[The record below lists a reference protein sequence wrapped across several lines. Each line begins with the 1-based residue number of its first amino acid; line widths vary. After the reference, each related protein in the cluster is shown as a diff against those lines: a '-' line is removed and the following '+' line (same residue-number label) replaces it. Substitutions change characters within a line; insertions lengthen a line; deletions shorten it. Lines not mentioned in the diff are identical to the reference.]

1 MLQAI
6 LSLLFP
12 PQCAVCDDVGSG
24 LCERCFPS
32 TAEPLRFRTASLDVV
47 ALGAYEGALKRAV
60 LALKDGRRDVATAL
74 GERLR
79 PHLWHVPAIVPVPTT
94 MVRRLERG
102 FDGCALLAGAAN
114 EMAMADG
121 LVQTAG
127 DAQRGRSRT
136 QRLAATGRF
145 RWRGEPVHGRRIVLL
160 DDVVTTG
167 STLEDCA
174 ATLRACGAIV
184 ESAVVVARALPV
196 PERIATSEPP
206 RPSLSIA
213 SL

>member
-1 MLQAI
+1 MRSMLQSI

-32 TAEPLRFRTASLDVV
+32 TSEAVRFRTRTLDVV
-47 ALGAYEGALKRAV
+47 ALGTYEGALKRAV
-60 LALKDGRRDVATAL
+60 LALKDGRRDVAGAL

-79 PHLWHVPAIVPVPTT
+79 PHLWHAPAIVPVPTT
-94 MVRRLERG
+94 AVRRLERG
-102 FDGCALLAGAAN
+102 FDGCALLARAAN
-114 EMAMADG
+114 EAAVADH

-127 DAQRGRSRT
+127 DAQRGRSRV

-145 RWRGEPVHGRRIVLL
+145 RWRGESLCGRRVVLL

-174 ATLRACGAIV
+174 
-184 ESAVVVARALPV
+184 
-196 PERIATSEPP
+196 
-206 RPSLSIA
+206 
-213 SL
+213 

>member
-1 MLQAI
+1 MLQSI

-12 PQCAVCDDVGSG
+12 PQCAVCDDVGTG
-24 LCERCFPS
+24 LCERCFPAS
-32 TAEPLRFRTASLDVV
+32 AEPLRFRTASLEVL
-47 ALGAYEGALKRAV
+47 ALGAYEGALKRAI
-60 LALKDGRRDVATAL
+60 LALKDGRRDVAASL
-74 GERLR
+74 GQRLR
-79 PHLWHVPAIVPVPTT
+79 PYLWHAPAIVPVPTT
-94 MVRRLERG
+94 VVRRLERG
-102 FDGCALLAGAAN
+102 FDGCALLARAAN
-114 EMAMADG
+114 EAAVLDK

-145 RWRGEPVHGRRIVLL
+145 RWRGEALQGRRVVLL

-174 ATLRACGAIV
+174 ATLRMSGATV
-184 ESAVVVARALPV
+184 TSAVVVARALPV
-196 PERIATSEPP
+196 PERTATTEPP
-206 RPSLSIA
+206 RSPLSLA